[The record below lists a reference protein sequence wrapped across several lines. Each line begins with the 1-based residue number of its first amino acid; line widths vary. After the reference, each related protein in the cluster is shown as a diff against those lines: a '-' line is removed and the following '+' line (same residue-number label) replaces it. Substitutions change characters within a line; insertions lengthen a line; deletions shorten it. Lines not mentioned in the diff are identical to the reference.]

1 MKWEERVLT
10 FLQNMLPAITW
21 LSYFENEVGGESLDL
36 STKYAP
42 CDNLVVLD
50 YIPLQS
56 DHPSNS
62 KRGNLDIFL

>member
-1 MKWEERVLT
+1 MRVGVKENFRHT
-10 FLQNMLPAITW
+10 RAPLPR
-21 LSYFENEVGGESLDL
+21 SYFENEVGGEGLDL